1 MRASQFVKTTRSPV
15 LLTIKI
21 AVESLDFSWLSLADL
36 SIKLA
41 TYLGMTRKIL
51 CVDDEPAIL
60 DAFRR
65 QLRGKFELEVAKDS
79 VAALNLVT
87 KNSFA
92 VIVSDMRM
100 PGLDGV
106 EFLKAVKE
114 RSPDTVRVMLTGN
127 VDRVTAIRA
136 INEGHIFRFLSKP
149 VSSEEL
155 EGVLKEALEQNRLL
169 TSERELLQNTLSGSI
184 KVLADILGMVAP
196 ESFGRGNRLRGIVRE
211 LSDVLG
217 LGGAWDLE
225 LAAMLGDIGRVALP
239 EGAVDSVYEAKAA
252 EIGRGLLANIP
263 RLERVAELVG
273 MSHLKTLEANSPSH
287 AKLLLIA
294 RELLVLEGKGLGRK
308 EAVARVASDLR
319 FDQAMVTKLLE
330 YYSPRV
336 EKKAER
342 FPIGAME
349 LLVGQTLLDDVYTKD
364 QRLLITGGSIVT
376 EVVLSKLRSYA
387 EMVGLKEP
395 IYVNARIPSA

>member
-1 MRASQFVKTTRSPV
+1 MVYGQ
-15 LLTIKI
+15 
-21 AVESLDFSWLSLADL
+21 
-36 SIKLA
+36 
-41 TYLGMTRKIL
+41 KIL

-65 QLRGKFELEVAKDS
+65 QLRGKFELEVARDS

-155 EGVLKEALEQNRLL
+155 EVVLKEALEQHRLL

-184 KVLADILGMVAP
+184 KVMADILGMVAP
-196 ESFGRGNRLRGIVRE
+196 ENFGRANKLRTVVRE
-211 LSDVLG
+211 LSEVLG
-217 LGGAWDLE
+217 MGGAWDLE

-239 EGAVDSVYEAKAA
+239 DGAKGEVYDAKAA
-252 EIGRGLLANIP
+252 EIGRSLLANIP

-273 MSHLKTLEANSPSH
+273 TSHLKALPPDASNH
-287 AKLLLIA
+287 AKMLLIA
-294 RELLVLEGKGLGRK
+294 REVLRLEGEGIGRK
-308 EAVARVASDLR
+308 EAVGRLLKDAR
-319 FDQAMVTKLLE
+319 FDQALIAKLIE
-330 YYSPRV
+330 FYSPRV
-336 EKKAER
+336 EKKVER
-342 FPIGAME
+342 YPIAPAE
-349 LLVGQTLLDDVYTKD
+349 LLVGQMLLEDVYTSDK
-364 QRLLITGGSIVT
+364 RLLITAGSQVT

-387 EMVGLKEP
+387 EMVGIKEP
-395 IYVNARIPSA
+395 IYVNARIPGV